1 MHPLKL
7 GRILLHSTYL
17 LGAALIS
24 APLLWGELPN
34 REATDEGPWSDIER
48 TTLTVPL
55 VPDGSIAI
63 DGEVSQ
69 EEYGNFPGQFVN
81 PGDNAWYLPTPGGL
95 WDGEDDSSFTFWLAH
110 DTDNFY
116 VGVQAK
122 DDVVNQDN
130 PEALWKDDSIEI
142 VVDALNDRF
151 DVNTDQPQ
159 NDAIGGHNYVS
170 FNALFSDWD
179 HDTNMKKE
187 SGLRW
192 SNEIEWTYGE
202 TGEVFAVGNEVE
214 GGWHL
219 DVRFAKSLFE
229 DPEAGN
235 KLANDYVMGF
245 NIGMDDDD
253 KTGADTGDLELQYWW
268 ANRLRLVGW
277 NAEAAESYTPQ
288 QIANGEHEADFEKAI
303 NPAGRLTHGG
313 TGEVIFAADNPYEL
327 KPGPNITVGS
337 RKALGQLDSANPSY
351 EDVITIRNSGT
362 ENALTISAINVTGPH
377 ASLFAV
383 NGDFPLTIE
392 KQSQAD
398 VSISFS
404 PEGRTGDFS
413 AVLEIQNDDTDADDQ
428 TRTVEVSAS
437 VVNLQGPIAH
447 FSMDEAAGSTE
458 MLDVTGFGRHGTFV
472 DGEGS
477 TTLGAE
483 GLAGG
488 TALTVN
494 GGGSGQVDG
503 RQLSFTS
510 FSVSMWFNANTIG
523 PLQNFFAF
531 GDSGGGTPAF
541 ALISDL
547 ESGTDLSWF
556 VGEAPIFGTNSGA
569 AYTAGQTHHLTVTV
583 SDEEPRRTAIYVDGV
598 EVAAS
603 EGGDSIDIDRSA
615 SVFSVGGFGILK
627 LDGVVDDVQFYD
639 RAISADDVQ
648 FLYGNPGQVLGVTG
662 PPEVEFT
669 ELWLLGDD
677 SNGNQAEFSQ
687 EQGMDEAPGSAT
699 AQDDDFY
706 FWGVYPDPI
715 GTVLNNEPFTNYDR
729 AHVPGDP
736 FNRIHFNL
744 DAASAA
750 ADTQLQLTFG
760 LCCFGAVD
768 QGPSEHDMVFRL
780 NGKEFF
786 SENGVNSDRVVQE
799 TVTAGDF
806 DVVEGAN
813 TIEIERTGG
822 SQSAWVQYD
831 YVRLEASAGAPFP
844 QPTDVGG
851 GGKTELDLLVLGAD
865 DNGEAG
871 ADANVLAFL
880 RERFTS
886 VRYMNS
892 GATDGSETADVIVMS
907 STFGSG
913 SVRGKFHNS
922 AVPIVN
928 WEEAIMDSGDGEF
941 GQSLATMTK
950 STDTVQ
956 MTLGD
961 HPIAGALAGTTI
973 DYLTAAGA
981 ETLGSSELSAGTTAV
996 GTAADGSNDGLP
1008 MLFVTDTGGEVG
1020 AGSGVDGAASP
1031 ARRIAF
1037 PMTDATF
1044 DSLTDDGKLLLENS
1058 ILWAA
1063 GIIGGEPAPIDGLLG
1078 YWRFN
1083 EGSGGTVADSSGNGN
1098 DGTIIAPGAAWVEDP
1113 ALGSVYQSGG
1123 GSYVDFGTIL
1133 PVIGVDTDFTWSF
1146 WVNADETDNN
1156 NIVFGNRWSPDG
1168 TDFAPR
1174 EFIKFTPRVF
1184 EWHFNGGGE
1193 NVPGENSMF
1202 VVGEWAHNLVVK
1214 SGSTLTYY
1222 RNGAEIA
1229 SSEITGAPANAQP
1242 LYLGGQNGAENFSGK
1257 FDEVAVFNRALSVD
1271 EVAEVYAR
1279 GQNGESLGSG
1289 SGPGPDGLPPIT
1301 NVGVDGDGNVS
1312 FNVPDGVT
1320 ADIQYSVDLLEWE
1333 TIANGI
1339 TGPYNDT
1346 DATRRARPAGF
1357 YRAAQ

>member
-1 MHPLKL
+1 MKIR
-7 GRILLHSTYL
+7 RILAV
-17 LGAALIS
+17 AASLCLTIGLANAQDDKAGSIRHTSDAITIDGKADEAAWVS
-24 APLLWGELPN
+24 ANEYNDFFHAASEPPDDDADLSCRWKALWDEENLYFWA
-34 REATDEGPWSDIER
+34 EVTDE
-48 TTLTVPL
+48 
-55 VPDGSIAI
+55 AI
-63 DGEVSQ
+63 VT
-69 EEYGNFPGQFVN
+69 
-81 PGDNAWYLPTPGGL
+81 GDNNDW
-95 WDGEDDSSFTFWLAH
+95 
-110 DTDNFY
+110 
-116 VGVQAK
+116 Q
-122 DDVVNQDN
+122 
-130 PEALWKDDSIEI
+130 DDSIELYLDA
-142 VVDALNDRF
+142 DALGKVDEDPVTTYADGENLVYQLTILAGEDLIYNGINHAKWVEVHPTAEF
-151 DVNTDQPQ
+151 DGENKAPIGGVGTVGAPGYSIEIAIPWSSLTEGSP
-159 NDAIGGHNYVS
+159 DAILDRGV
-170 FNALFSDWD
+170 F
-179 HDTNMKKE
+179 
-187 SGLRW
+187 GL
-192 SNEIEWTYGE
+192 G
-202 TGEVFAVGNEVE
+202 VAVN
-214 GGWHL
+214 
-219 DVRFAKSLFE
+219 
-229 DPEAGN
+229 
-235 KLANDYVMGF
+235 
-245 NIGMDDDD
+245 DDDD
-253 KTGADTGDLELQYWW
+253 EGGRDSQIMWATDNGDLWQDATMFPPVEL
-268 ANRLRLVGW
+268 LVPEG
-277 NAEAAESYTPQ
+277 
-288 QIANGEHEADFEKAI
+288 
-303 NPAGRLTHGG
+303 
-313 TGEVIFAADNPYEL
+313 
-327 KPGPNITVGS
+327 PGPDIFVKRTID
-337 RKALGQLDSANPSY
+337 LGELPLDQPSF
-351 EDVITIRNSGT
+351 DNVLAIRNVGT
-362 ENALTISAINVTGPH
+362 DNALSISNVSVSGPDADRVTI
-377 ASLFAV
+377 
-383 NGDFPLTIE
+383 GDFPATLAPG
-392 KQSQAD
+392 AD
-398 VSISFS
+398 GEISYTFT
-404 PEGRTGDFS
+404 PGRTGAFS
-413 AVLEIQNDDTDADDQ
+413 FSIDIESDDVDEEDRARSTEVTAAVINFA
-428 TRTVEVSAS
+428 
-437 VVNLQGPIAH
+437 GPIAH
-447 FSMDEAAGSTE
+447 FDLDEAADSTD
-458 MLDVTGFGRHGTFV
+458 MLDISGNGNSGAYDGVTLGGDALATGSSGTFN
-472 DGEGS
+472 GTSFGS
-477 TTLGAE
+477 FVSDDLGGNKFSFSMWVNAS
-483 GLAGG
+483 GLGG
-488 TALTVN
+488 TQLVF
-494 GGGSGQVDG
+494 GQGVGSPLFGLILQDG
-503 RQLSFTS
+503 T
-510 FSVSMWFNANTIG
+510 
-523 PLQNFFAF
+523 
-531 GDSGGGTPAF
+531 
-541 ALISDL
+541 
-547 ESGTDLSWF
+547 LSWF
-556 VGEAPIFGTNSGA
+556 ADGDFDFMSDATIPENE
-569 AYTAGQTHHLTVTV
+569 THHLAASYDDNEGNPIVV
-583 SDEEPRRTAIYVDGV
+583 LYFDGV
-598 EVAAS
+598 EVARKEGAVTLDPDIDPWYIGS
-603 EGGDSIDIDRSA
+603 FEGGLG
-615 SVFSVGGFGILK
+615 FSGRI
-627 LDGVVDDVQFYD
+627 DDVQVYSRVLTADEVKGIYD
-639 RAISADDVQ
+639 TPGVDGVPGSIEGGELPEWALGPDGAAGDAGLAGYYWRLEPKAVPTSGEPLHRSGDGPDGTAGENSGWADENL
-648 FLYGNPGQVLGVTG
+648 FNTPARGS
-662 PPEVEFT
+662 F
-669 ELWLLGDD
+669 
-677 SNGNQAEFSQ
+677 
-687 EQGMDEAPGSAT
+687 SAT
-699 AQDDDFY
+699 AFDYGGNDLTPISEWLRGDAGSFSDAGGELEANLDD
-706 FWGVYPDPI
+706 GVFRMVGYI
-715 GTVLNNEPFTNYDR
+715 QVN
-729 AHVPGDP
+729 VPGERTFSTTSDDGSVVYIGP
-736 FNRIHFNL
+736 DLVISNDNGHGNQTVENTYDFPAAGFYPIDVRYFNGDWLNE
-744 DAASAA
+744 AG
-750 ADTQLQLTFG
+750 T
-760 LCCFGAVD
+760 
-768 QGPSEHDMVFRL
+768 EH
-780 NGKEFF
+780 G
-786 SENGVNSDRVVQE
+786 
-799 TVTAGDF
+799 
-806 DVVEGAN
+806 GAN
-813 TIEIERTGG
+813 FIGEAGFENFV
-822 SQSAWVQYD
+822 QSVDGMVPW
-831 YVRLEASAGAPFP
+831 EP
-844 QPTDVGG
+844 VGG
-851 GGKTELDLLVLGAD
+851 LTNLDLLVLGAD

-1031 ARRIAF
+1031 ARRVAF

-1098 DGTIIAPGAAWVEDP
+1098 DGTIIAPDGAWVEDP

-1193 NVPGENSMF
+1193 NVPGDNSMF